1 LQIDGITPVVVPF
14 GFQSAICNLQSAIA
28 AVDARSAPGYNRIG
42 PMKRLLTRETLMH
55 GPFHPDLSRSQTA
68 PDRFPIGPLVI
79 VGGCGHVGLPLGL
92 AFARQGY
99 PVDLL
104 DTSAERVA
112 QVNRGRMPFHE
123 DDAEPLLKQMIEA
136 GLVKATT
143 DAAVLEGAAAVI
155 VTIGTPVDEY
165 LDPSVSPF
173 DRAMNDLLDRV
184 RTGQLLVLRSTV
196 FPGMT
201 DRLARQLERRGQAD
215 VDLAYCPERIVQ
227 GQSLSELERLPQLVA
242 GATPRAAERAAAL
255 FRAVCPKVLFL
266 RPVEAELAKLF
277 CNAWRYIN
285 FAIANQ
291 FYVMARHFEADFHTI
306 YAALREDYPRMQS
319 LARPG
324 FAAGPCLLKDTMQLG
339 AFNHGSFVL
348 GQAAMMI
355 NEGLPYLIVQDIKR
369 AYPLAD
375 MTVGILG
382 MAFKPNSDDPRSSL
396 SYKLRKVLLLEC
408 RSVLCTD
415 PFVDD
420 TELTPL
426 AEVLDKADLLIV
438 GTPHNDYRGLKCRQ
452 PLIDVTNTIR
462 KEPAPAGVNPEP
474 APRHA

>member
-1 LQIDGITPVVVPF
+1 MHAPLNPPHSFSQPE
-14 GFQSAICNLQSAIA
+14 A
-28 AVDARSAPGYNRIG
+28 AP
-42 PMKRLLTRETLMH
+42 
-55 GPFHPDLSRSQTA
+55 PDPLA
-68 PDRFPIGPLVI
+68 AGPLAI
-79 VGGCGHVGLPLGL
+79 VGGCGHVGLPLAL
-92 AFARQGY
+92 AFARKGCQ
-99 PVDLL
+99 VDLL

-112 QVNRGRMPFHE
+112 QVNAGRMPFQE
-123 DDAEPLLKQMIEA
+123 DDADALLARFTQS

-143 DAAVLEGAAAVI
+143 DAAVLEDAAAII

-165 LDPSVSPF
+165 LDPSVGEF
-173 DRAMNDLLDRV
+173 DRALADLLKRV
-184 RTGQLLVLRSTV
+184 RPGQLLVLRSTV

-201 DRLARQLERRGQAD
+201 DRLTRQLEQRGRGD

-227 GQSLSELERLPQLVA
+227 GKSLIELEQLPQLVA

-255 FRAVCPKVLFL
+255 FRLICPKVLFL
-266 RPVEAELAKLF
+266 RPIEAELAKLF
-277 CNAWRYIN
+277 CNAYRYIN

-291 FYVMARHFEADFHTI
+291 FYVMARHFEADFHRI
-306 YAALREDYPRMQS
+306 YQALREDYPRMQA

-355 NEGLPYLIVQDIKR
+355 NEGLPYLVVQDLKA

-396 SYKLRKVLLLEC
+396 SYKLRKVLVMEC
-408 RSVLCTD
+408 HKVLCTD
-415 PFVDD
+415 PYVSDPD
-420 TELTPL
+420 LTPL
-426 AEVLDKADLLIV
+426 AEVLDQADLLVV
-438 GTPHNDYRGLKCRQ
+438 GTPHECYRDLKARQ
-452 PLIDVTNTIR
+452 PIIDVTGTVKTAR
-462 KEPAPAGVNPEP
+462 EPNHQEATARPGEESGIKTE
-474 APRHA
+474 R

>member
-1 LQIDGITPVVVPF
+1 MPRPLNAPRPT
-14 GFQSAICNLQSAIA
+14 A
-28 AVDARSAPGYNRIG
+28 A
-42 PMKRLLTRETLMH
+42 
-55 GPFHPDLSRSQTA
+55 LSSQDTQD
-68 PDRFPIGPLVI
+68 PSHSPLAI

-92 AFARQGY
+92 AFARKGH
-99 PVDLL
+99 PVALL

-112 QVNRGRMPFHE
+112 LVNSGRMPFHE
-123 DDAEPLLKQMIEA
+123 DDAEALLVESLQN
-136 GLVKATT
+136 GRLQATT
-143 DAAVLEGAAAVI
+143 DFAVLENAVAII

-165 LDPSVSPF
+165 LDPSVGDF
-173 DRAMNDLLDRV
+173 DRALADLLRQV
-184 RTGQLLVLRSTV
+184 RSGQLLILRSTV

-201 DRLARQLERRGQAD
+201 DRLARQLEQTGHRD

-227 GQSLSELERLPQLVA
+227 GKSLVELEQLPQLVA

-255 FRAVCPKVLFL
+255 FGRICPKVLFL

-291 FYVMARHFEADFHTI
+291 FFVMAQHFEADFHQI
-306 YAALREDYPRMQS
+306 YQAMREDYPRMQP

-355 NEGLPYLIVQDIKR
+355 NEGLPYLLIQDVKR
-369 AYPLAD
+369 KYPLAE

-382 MAFKPNSDDPRSSL
+382 MAFKPESDDPRSSL
-396 SYKLRKVLLLEC
+396 SYKLRKTLLLEC
-408 RSVLCTD
+408 RRVLCTD
-415 PFVDD
+415 PYVPD
-420 TELTPL
+420 TGLTPL
-426 AEVLDKADLLIV
+426 EEVLQQADLLIV
-438 GTPHNDYRGLKCRQ
+438 ATPHSCYRNLKCKQ
-452 PLIDVTNTIR
+452 PLIDVTGTI
-462 KEPAPAGVNPEP
+462 KPHTTEQAAPLPATT
-474 APRHA
+474 

>member
-1 LQIDGITPVVVPF
+1 MRRDDTRTDLPRP
-14 GFQSAICNLQSAIA
+14 
-28 AVDARSAPGYNRIG
+28 
-42 PMKRLLTRETLMH
+42 PMN
-55 GPFHPDLSRSQTA
+55 
-68 PDRFPIGPLVI
+68 GPLNPPHFHLQADRDRRDLAGGPLAI

-92 AFARQGY
+92 AFARQGCT
-99 PVDLL
+99 VDLL

-112 QVNRGRMPFHE
+112 QVNAGGMPFHE
-123 DDAEPLLKQMIEA
+123 DEAEELLGQTLRA
-136 GLVKATT
+136 GLLRATT
-143 DAAVLEGAAAVI
+143 DPAVLAGAGAVI

-165 LDPSVSPF
+165 LDPSVGEF
-173 DRAMNDLLDRV
+173 DRSMSGLLEQIRP
-184 RTGQLLVLRSTV
+184 GQLLVLRSTV

-201 DRLARQLERRGQAD
+201 DRLARQLERLGRTD

-227 GQSLSELERLPQLVA
+227 GQSLRELEQLPQLVA

-255 FRAVCPKVLFL
+255 FRLVCPKVLFL

-291 FYVMARHFEADFHTI
+291 FFVMARHFEADFQRI
-306 YAALREDYPRMQS
+306 YHALREDYPRMQS

-355 NEGLPYLIVQDIKR
+355 NEGLPYLLVQDVKR

-408 RSVLCTD
+408 RRVLCTD
-415 PFVDD
+415 PYVSDP
-420 TELTPL
+420 ELTPL
-426 AEVLDKADLLIV
+426 AEVLDQADLLIV
-438 GTPHNDYRGLKCRQ
+438 GTPHDCYRGLNCRQ
-452 PLIDVTNTIR
+452 PLIDLTGAVR
-462 KEPAPAGVNPEP
+462 PPAAT
-474 APRHA
+474 APRVEGVTAS